1 MNDEKGSRDDGP
13 KPGAFRPEAEGPPG
27 APEPDLPADDKDE
40 IDYISPKEK
49 REPGPEPGSEAGK
62 TLRAKLK
69 KKETE
74 SKQLKKE
81 NDELRD
87 QLLRKMAEMEN
98 LKKRLE
104 REKNDYYQYA
114 LTDFLQDLLAVLDN
128 LERALDNPSERDGR
142 SFQEGVRL
150 IHKQFLDALRK
161 RGVSPIPDTVQQ
173 KFDPNLHQAL
183 ITEESDEVSEPQV
196 AEELQRGYTLHDRLL
211 RPSLVKVRLP
221 KKTQT

>member
-1 MNDEKGSRDDGP
+1 MNDEKNSRDDGP
-13 KPGAFRPEAEGPPG
+13 KPGGSGPKAEGTPAP
-27 APEPDLPADDKDE
+27 PEPNLPADDKDE

-49 REPGPEPGSEAGK
+49 REAAPEHGSEEGK
-62 TLRAKLK
+62 TLKAKLK
-69 KKETE
+69 KKEAE
-74 SKQLKKE
+74 SKHLKKE

-128 LERALDNPSERDGR
+128 LDRALDNPSEGDGR

-150 IHKQFLDALRK
+150 IHKQFLEALRK
-161 RGVSPIPDTVQQ
+161 RGVSPIPDTVRQ

-196 AEELQRGYTLHDRLL
+196 AEELQKGYTLHDRLL

-221 KKTQT
+221 KKTQA